1 VLFDIVHTTTY
12 HFSRPVHLESHTF
25 RLRPRCDA
33 SQRLDRFELL
43 IEPHPAGLS
52 EHLDLEGN
60 CVAQTWFVGVGDS
73 LAVTARSRVETLR
86 PNPFDYILSDPSADR
101 LPMASPDPL
110 GPSLTP
116 YRLREEPDASVDRFA
131 ASVADEAGGRPL
143 TFLTALNRRIFQM
156 CQVAI
161 REEGAPLP
169 PRVTLAERRGACR
182 DLAVLFV
189 DACRAFGLG
198 ARFASGYHQ
207 ESPEAEKRD
216 LHAWAEVYLPG
227 GGWRGY
233 DPTHGLAVADRH
245 VVLAAAARPGQ
256 AAPITGTIRG
266 PGVSSR
272 MHAEIRIGFPDG
284 AKT

>member
-1 VLFDIVHTTTY
+1 MLWDIAHTTTY
-12 HFSRPVHLESHTF
+12 HFSRPVHLESHTI

-43 IEPHPAGLS
+43 IEPRPAGLS

-60 CVAQTWFVGVGDS
+60 CVAQAWFIGVGDS
-73 LAVTARSRVETLR
+73 LAVMARSRVETLR
-86 PNPFDYILSDPSADR
+86 PNPFDYVLGDPSADR
-101 LPMASPDPL
+101 LPMAYVDPL
-110 GPSLTP
+110 EPSLAP
-116 YRLREEPDASVDRFA
+116 YRLRDEPDASVDRFA
-131 ASVADEAGGRPL
+131 GSVADEAGGRPL

-156 CQVAI
+156 CQVTI

-189 DACRAFGLG
+189 DACRALGLG

-207 ESPEAEKRD
+207 ESPETEKRD

-245 VVLAAAARPGQ
+245 VVLAAGAHPDQ
-256 AAPITGTIRG
+256 AAPIAGTFRG
-266 PGVSSR
+266 AGVSSR
-272 MHAEIRIGFPDG
+272 MHAEILIGFPDG
-284 AKT
+284 AQT